1 MTRRTAIEEQTSQIA
16 SNRVQA
22 SQVIARRRTRARRLP
37 RVAVGLSVLTGIGV
51 ATAWVEQQL
60 PAVASTQKPA
70 AVDPGAAA
78 RDAAAQAT
86 AAQLAAYETTLAALT
101 KTLQADNAA
110 IASLGGATGSA
121 GTSSAGRSGT
131 SKSVGGGGS
140 SSSSG
145 GTRSASIPGLPKLPT
160 ISIPKPPPVQAVTG
174 ASGAVK

>member
-37 RVAVGLSVLTGIGV
+37 RVAVGLSVLAGIGV

-70 AVDPGAAA
+70 AVDPGAGA

-110 IASLGGATGSA
+110 IASLGGATGTA

-131 SKSVGGGGS
+131 SKSVGS
-140 SSSSG
+140 SSNSG
-145 GTRSASIPGLPKLPT
+145 STRSASIPGLPKLPT
-160 ISIPKPPPVQAVTG
+160 FSIPKPPPVQAVTG